1 MQINVMTRSLCLG
14 HPRLCQVGVKASA
27 LITFLMLLLPAI
39 ALAQIN
45 VVPFKGYVNDYAGI
59 LPQNVQTELNGILK
73 QLETKTGAQ
82 IAVVVINSTEGV
94 PPSDY
99 AVEFGQKWGVG
110 KKDKDNGVVFL
121 VAVKDRKM
129 FIATGYGVE
138 PILPDGKVGR
148 IRDNI
153 VLPQFRKGDMAKGII
168 NGTLSIVQ
176 EIAKAE
182 GVPIESLTSRQISK
196 RPRTRSRGFRFFGG
210 LPLLLLFFLFFGRG
224 RFGLFPLLFLGGF
237 GMRGGSFG
245 GGFGGRGFGGGLGGG
260 FGGGMGGG
268 FGGGGAGGGW

>member
-1 MQINVMTRSLCLG
+1 MI
-14 HPRLCQVGVKASA
+14 
-27 LITFLMLLLPAI
+27 IIFLALLPLA

-45 VVPFKGYVNDYAGI
+45 VVPFKGYVNDYTGT
-59 LPQNVQTELNGILK
+59 LPQNVQTELSGILK

-82 IAVVVINSTEGV
+82 IAIVVINSTEGV
-94 PPSDY
+94 SPADY

-110 KKDKDNGVVFL
+110 KKDKDNGIVFL

-153 VLPQFRKGDMAKGII
+153 VLPHFRQGEMGKGII
-168 NGTLSIVQ
+168 NGTLFMVQ

-182 GVPIESLTSRQISK
+182 GVSMESITSRQIS
-196 RPRTRSRGFRFFGG
+196 RLPRTRSRGFRFFGG

-245 GGFGGRGFGGGLGGG
+245 GGFGGRGFGGGFGGGLGGG
-260 FGGGMGGG
+260 FGGG
-268 FGGGGAGGGW
+268 GGGGGW